1 MSEYTANVVKVYDGD
16 TLTAQV
22 ALWPGF
28 TVTTGVRL
36 LGVDTP
42 ELRSRFACE
51 KTLAKAARAAAIAW
65 IAGRPVTLRNVQH
78 GKYAGR
84 VLAEVWINGQRLAHH
99 MIDTGHGRIYH
110 GGKREGW
117 CR

>member
-1 MSEYTANVVKVYDGD
+1 MSEYTADVIRVYDGD
-16 TLTAQV
+16 TLTAKV
-22 ALWPGF
+22 ALWPSI
-28 TVTTGVRL
+28 TVTTSVRL

-42 ELRSRFACE
+42 ELRSKYACE
-51 KTLAKAARAAAIAW
+51 KELAKAARAAAIAW
-65 IAGRPVTLRNVQH
+65 IAGRPITIRNVRH

-84 VLAEVWINGQRLAHH
+84 VLAEVWIDGKRLAHH

-110 GGKREGW
+110 GGKREDW